1 MALRTGSNENT
12 NLIKKVKELPLPAN
26 FITSS
31 TTTHPPSLSYKHE
44 TDGKKEKKR
53 KDITRQ
59 LLERKKGGRKKREK
73 AEGTGWITMLLD
85 DAAIN
90 LLRVE

>member
-12 NLIKKVKELPLPAN
+12 NLINRVKELPLPAN

-31 TTTHPPSLSYKHE
+31 TTTHPPSPSYKHE

-59 LLERKKGGRKKREK
+59 LLERKRRGEKREK